1 MTAVAEAR
9 VATSSEQRESIRS
22 GLVSKNHQRLLG
34 LGAAA
39 LLMLLC
45 ALLSLAVG
53 SKMMPLDTAWH
64 ALTSFDGSENQLII
78 TELRVPRTV
87 LAMIVGTGLAVAGCM
102 IQALTRNPL
111 ADPGILGVNA
121 GAALAVVIGIGFF
134 GVTSVSGYMWFA
146 LAGALIATVAVYLIG
161 SAGRGTAGPIRMTL
175 AGVALGAALAGFTT
189 GLMLLDPTTFDAMRS
204 WNAGSVMGRNL
215 QEMGPVIPLL
225 IAGLVLALLCSR
237 ALNAIMLGDDLAASL
252 GTHVGRTRVMVVI
265 AVTLLAGSATAIAG
279 PIGFVG
285 LMVPHVVRWFV
296 GPDQRWICAYAIFVG
311 AILVLLSDVL
321 GRFLVWPGEMPVG
334 IVTAFIGAPVL
345 IFLVRRRKVA
355 SAP

>member
-1 MTAVAEAR
+1 MTAVLDRPVTTSAEQPRA
-9 VATSSEQRESIRS
+9 IRS
-22 GLVSKNHQRLLG
+22 GLVTRNHQRFLG
-34 LGAAA
+34 LLVAAA
-39 LLMLLC
+39 VMLLC
-45 ALLSLAVG
+45 AIVSLAVG
-53 SKMMPLDTAWH
+53 SKLMPLETAWQ
-64 ALTSFDGSENQLII
+64 ALTAFNGSENQLII

-121 GAALAVVIGIGFF
+121 GAAFAVVIGIGFF
-134 GVTSVSGYMWFA
+134 GLTTVGQYVWFA
-146 LAGALIATVAVYLIG
+146 LGGALVATVAVYLIG
-161 SAGRGTAGPIRMTL
+161 SAGRGTTGPIRMTL

-189 GLMLLDPTTFDAMRS
+189 GLMLLEPTTFDAMRS
-204 WNAGSVMGRNL
+204 WNAGSVAGRDL
-215 QEMGPVIPLL
+215 ATMGPVLPLL
-225 IAGLVLALLCSR
+225 AVGLVLALLCSR
-237 ALNAIMLGDDLAASL
+237 ALNSIMLGDDLAASL
-252 GTHVGRTRVMVVI
+252 GTHVGRTRVVVVI

-311 AILVLLSDVL
+311 AILVLLSDIL

-334 IVTAFIGAPVL
+334 IVTAFLGAPVL
-345 IFLVRRRKVA
+345 IFLVRRKKAA